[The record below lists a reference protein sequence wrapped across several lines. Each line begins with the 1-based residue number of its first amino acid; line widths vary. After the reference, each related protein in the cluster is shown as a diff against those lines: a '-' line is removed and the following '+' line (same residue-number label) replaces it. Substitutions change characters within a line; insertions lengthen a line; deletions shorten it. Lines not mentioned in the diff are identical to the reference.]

1 MGPQAPTDEHVYDNV
16 LAAIALTSAPAERVL
31 RQARDFIAPGGSLSV
46 VHVVEPQYVQYSFD
60 PTFKSTLSRSLEQD
74 ALDLAA
80 ARLAELCEPL
90 GIDAGHRFV
99 MLGRAADQIHIL
111 VEQHGFDLVVLGS
124 HGQEGLRRLLGSTAN
139 AVLHASPVDVAT
151 VRIESGSAS

>member
-1 MGPQAPTDEHVYDNV
+1 VYDNV
-16 LAAIALTSAPAERVL
+16 LAAIELTSAPAERVL
-31 RQARDFIAPGGSLSV
+31 RQARDFIRPGGNLSV

-74 ALDLAA
+74 ALELAA
-80 ARLAELCEPL
+80 ARLAELCEPH

-151 VRIESGSAS
+151 VRIESGSES